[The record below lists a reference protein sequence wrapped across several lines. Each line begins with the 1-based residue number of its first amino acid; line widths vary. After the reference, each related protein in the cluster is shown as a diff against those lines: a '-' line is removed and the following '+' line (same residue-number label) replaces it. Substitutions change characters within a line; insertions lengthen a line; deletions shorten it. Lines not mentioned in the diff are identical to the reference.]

1 MLRSLGGAVA
11 ALAMSFTTAAGAADA
26 YPTRP
31 IALVHGFGAG
41 GNIDTVARIIAGPL
55 SERLGQPVVV
65 ESRTGAGGTLAEAYV
80 AKAKPDGYTLLM
92 MHGGSTVS
100 PALYKSLP
108 YTPLEDFTTITMLT
122 RFPFVFAVRSDS
134 KYQTL
139 GDVIRAARAAPETVT
154 FSSVGV
160 GSTQH
165 LSGELLQSMAGVKM
179 IHVPYRGG
187 GAPMTDLLGGQ
198 VEILADSLTV
208 ALPSIKASKARALAI
223 TSPQPWPGF
232 TEVPTVASVVPGYDV
247 RSFHGVGGPK
257 GLPADIV
264 DRLAREL
271 AAVLQNPEVR
281 EKLVKNAG
289 VTVAEPVSP
298 QAMRAELATQIAK
311 WKKVVADAK
320 IPQQ

>member
-1 MLRSLGGAVA
+1 MLRSFGCAVA
-11 ALAMSFTTAAGAADA
+11 ALAMTFTAAAAADN

-31 IALVHGFGAG
+31 ISLVHGFGAG

-92 MHGGSTVS
+92 MHGGGTVS

-108 YTPLEDFTTITMLT
+108 YTPLEDFTTIAMLT

-134 KYQTL
+134 KYQSL
-139 GDVIRAARAAPETVT
+139 ADVIRAARAAPETVT

-165 LSGELLQSMAGVKM
+165 LTGELLQSMAGVKM

-208 ALPSIKASKARALAI
+208 ALPSIKAGKARALAI
-223 TSPQPWPGF
+223 TSPEPWPGF

-257 GLPADIV
+257 GMPADV
-264 DRLAREL
+264 VARLAREL
-271 AAVLQNPEVR
+271 AAVLQSPEVR

-289 VTVAEPVSP
+289 VAVAEPVSP
-298 QAMRAELATQIAK
+298 QAMREELAGQIAK